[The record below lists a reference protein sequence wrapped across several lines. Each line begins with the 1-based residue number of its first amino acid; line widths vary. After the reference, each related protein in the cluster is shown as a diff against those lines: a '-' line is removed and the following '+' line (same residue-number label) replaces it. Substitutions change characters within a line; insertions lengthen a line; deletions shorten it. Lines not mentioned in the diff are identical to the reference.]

1 MLGPRGI
8 IDWDLLDHSHVL
20 LVLRIPPSR
29 VPGIL
34 RWHYRHSARHGVYIL
49 ELSLLLAG
57 SLLGHSIYSPDAI
70 FDLSPGDSE
79 SIWYAQHYWLST
91 GVAATALLI
100 LMTFTG
106 WWYQQRMRLRFR
118 SLVERID
125 AVNKDDAREN
135 GLHSP

>member
-1 MLGPRGI
+1 MANNLAVLGMVSIFSNCLCFLPVRRFPSN
-8 IDWDLLDHSHVL
+8 HS
-20 LVLRIPPSR
+20 S
-29 VPGIL
+29 
-34 RWHYRHSARHGVYIL
+34 
-49 ELSLLLAG
+49 G
-57 SLLGHSIYSPDAI
+57 SIFADTNDQVRYWATRFTSPDAI

-79 SIWYAQHYWLST
+79 AIWYAQHYWLST